1 MSTAVTLEG
10 LWARLPVAQRERLA
24 QIQQSPRTRGVIA
37 SLTKGSPRA
46 ASSST
51 SEPVTHTVTTSP
63 GRVDV
68 VLKGLRLVSEANA
81 HELPHVRHR
90 RAKVERSIVDT
101 ALASTPAP
109 RGVTRVV
116 ITRVGK
122 RLLDTDNLAGAAKH
136 ARDAIAA
143 WLGVDDGPRGPV
155 AWEVVQEIG
164 KGYAVR
170 IAILGGAR

>member
-10 LWARLPVAQRERLA
+10 LWASLPVEQREKLA
-24 QIQQSPRTRGVIA
+24 QIQQHPKTRGVIA
-37 SLTKGSPRA
+37 SLTKGSQPT
-46 ASSST
+46 SSST
-51 SEPVTHTVTTSP
+51 SEPVTHMVTTSP

-101 ALASTPAP
+101 ALASTPHP

-136 ARDAIAA
+136 ARDAVAA
-143 WLGVDDGPRGPV
+143 WLGIDDGPRGPV

-170 IAILGGAR
+170 IAIIGGAR